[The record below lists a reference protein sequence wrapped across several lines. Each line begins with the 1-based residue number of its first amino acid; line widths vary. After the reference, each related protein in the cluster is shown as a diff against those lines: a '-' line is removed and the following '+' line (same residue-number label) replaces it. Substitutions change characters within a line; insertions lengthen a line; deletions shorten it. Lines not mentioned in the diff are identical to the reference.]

1 MIKNEILVLL
11 THQWCDWEA
20 SYVIAVAN
28 SFSDYMVKT
37 IAIDDL
43 PKTSMGGIRACIDYS
58 IENFHT
64 YENLAMVILPGG
76 LSWEENDYDEIKEF
90 VKTLKE
96 KNIPIAAICG
106 ATYFLCK
113 HGFLDCVKHT
123 GDSLDL
129 FKSAK
134 GYKGESLYISAQV
147 VVDGG
152 FITAN
157 ETAAVEFAY
166 EIFKILKVDSDE
178 EMSQWFDN
186 FKNGAI
192 RLNMERVYV

>member
-11 THQWCDWEA
+11 AHQWCDWEA
-20 SYVIAVAN
+20 SYVIAVVN
-28 SFSDYMVKT
+28 SFSDYVVKT

-43 PKTSMGGIRACIDYS
+43 PKISMGGIRASIDYS
-58 IENFHT
+58 LENYHT
-64 YENLAMVILPGG
+64 YEKLAMVILPGG
-76 LSWEENDYDEIKEF
+76 LSWEENDYDEIKGF
-90 VKTLKE
+90 VKVLKE
-96 KNIPIAAICG
+96 KNISIAAICG
-106 ATYFLCK
+106 ATFFLCK

-134 GYKGESLYISAQV
+134 GYKGEDLYVSAQV

-192 RLNMERVYV
+192 R